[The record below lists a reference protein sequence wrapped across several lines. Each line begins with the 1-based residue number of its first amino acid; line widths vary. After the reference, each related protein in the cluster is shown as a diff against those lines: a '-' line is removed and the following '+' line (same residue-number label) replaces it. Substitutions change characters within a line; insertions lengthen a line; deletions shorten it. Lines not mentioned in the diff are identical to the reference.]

1 MSALPDLIR
10 EAAEPLIGS
19 PSDYDSLLER
29 VGDARFVLLGEAS
42 HGTHE
47 CMAKDGE
54 PLAKRGKREARAR
67 GLVSSAEET
76 ISNPRNLCRSTN
88 TSAANATRNLAKC

>member
-10 EAAEPLIGS
+10 EPAEPLIGS
-19 PSDYDSLLER
+19 PSNYDSLLER
-29 VGDARFVLLGEAS
+29 IGDARFVLPGEAS
-42 HGTHE
+42 HGSHE
-47 CMAKDGE
+47 CKAKDGE

-67 GLVSSAEET
+67 GLVSSTEQS
-76 ISNPRNLCRSTN
+76 INNPRNLCRSTN